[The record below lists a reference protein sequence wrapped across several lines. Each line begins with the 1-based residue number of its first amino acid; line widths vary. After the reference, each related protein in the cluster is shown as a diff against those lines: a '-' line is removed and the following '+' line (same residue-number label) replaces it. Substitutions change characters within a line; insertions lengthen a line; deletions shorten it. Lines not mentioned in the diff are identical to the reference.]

1 MIKNKEDA
9 PGDNVIPIADGRKN
23 RFNLPLI
30 VIDYKAGMDL
40 LDEASKKGE
49 VLLNVDFDAV
59 SSCDSD

>member
-1 MIKNKEDA
+1 MIVVKSKEDA

-30 VIDYKAGMDL
+30 IIDNKVGEDL
-40 LDEASKKGE
+40 IEETNKKNT

-59 SSCDSD
+59 ILCD